1 MQKKIWKKDFSKQ
14 ANDAVFE
21 KTMENVKKHRD
32 NKLVKTAE
40 LPYNKFLGGKST
52 FIITFI
58 LY

>member
-1 MQKKIWKKDFSKQ
+1 MIWKKDFSKQ

-40 LPYNKFLGGKST
+40 LPNLLLLLLSFYYK
-52 FIITFI
+52 
-58 LY
+58 